1 MKVSIEQ
8 AVVNV
13 NECMSSVFT
22 KNDVLNLLQ
31 SIEMKKEN
39 LVTKEMLV
47 AFVTDYVETQVEQLD
62 AGDILDFG
70 SAEFELRGCELSL
83 ENVDIDTRDLT
94 RNILGEIDEA
104 ADTFLNYEL

>member
-31 SIEMKKEN
+31 SIEMKTSFDKESIIS
-39 LVTKEMLV
+39 
-47 AFVTDYVETQVEQLD
+47 FVERYVEDQVEQLE
-62 AGDILDFG
+62 AQDILDFS
-70 SAEFELRGCELSL
+70 SAEFCLNGNEIELDNIEI
-83 ENVDIDTRDLT
+83 DISDLT
-94 RNILGEIDEA
+94 KNIMGGIDEA
-104 ADTFLNYEL
+104 VNLLLKYHL